1 MLRVLNVL
9 IVLNTIIQVSYSQNR
24 KLYCLENNDQF
35 DKVILFLKATSNS
48 CLIRPVENN
57 NIISVYTHS
66 PDSVQ
71 EPNINSTL
79 TGRTDFVHINDDR
92 ESGFFMTSMTSRF
105 FKKSP
110 DYRDQWD
117 YYLSNRKPLQ
127 LNLDYAI
134 GDAEVELS
142 GLPVERLMIRT
153 GNADVKVEYQE
164 NMPNL
169 VTMDT
174 LFAKVDMGSLTIN
187 RINYANVKNVIAD
200 VVFGGLFID
209 YTRPPEISSKVKA
222 SVGAG
227 TLVISLPEA
236 AHIPVV
242 VTIHDS
248 PLCHVRLPKG
258 FIRTGK
264 NEFVNEYYKE
274 NPEKSIF
281 FDLDVAVGHIHFV
294 NP

>member
-1 MLRVLNVL
+1 MLRVLSVL
-9 IVLNTIIQVSYSQNR
+9 IVVNTIIQSSFSQNR
-24 KLYCLENNDQF
+24 KVYCLENNDQF

-71 EPNINSTL
+71 EPNINTRID
-79 TGRTDFVHINDDR
+79 GRTDFVHIVDDR
-92 ESGFFMTSMTSRF
+92 ESGFFMSSMTSRL

-110 DYRDQWD
+110 DYNNQWD
-117 YYLSNRKPLQ
+117 YYLSNQKPLQ

-142 GLPVERLMIRT
+142 SLPVERLVIST

-187 RINYANVKNVIAD
+187 RINYANAKYVIAD
-200 VVFGGLFID
+200 VVFGGLFVD
-209 YTRPPEISSKVKA
+209 YSQPPEISSKVKA

-227 TLVISLPEA
+227 TLVIGLPES
-236 AHIPVV
+236 AHIPVK

-248 PLCHVRLPKG
+248 PLCHVRLPKN

-264 NEFVNEYYKE
+264 NEFINEYYKD
-274 NPEKSIF
+274 NPEKSIT
-281 FDLDVAVGHIHFV
+281 FDLDVALGHIHFV
-294 NP
+294 NQ